1 MTKKPITKTTLAV
14 SLDIEIVEKLKE
26 VAKQEERSVS
36 QIVQRALVQ
45 YLPTVQNEIN
55 ESEQKVVEKFL
66 NRMTAALTTCEMKK
80 NGVEP
85 SEISLEDGGRLVI
98 RLQKNSD
105 NNTEVSNPDASHGKT
120 DSFMIDQQDYPS
132 NEKTWPQ
139 FIAVEM

>member
-45 YLPTVQNEIN
+45 YLPTVQNEISEN
-55 ESEQKVVEKFL
+55 EQKVVEKLL

-80 NGVEP
+80 HGVEP

-98 RLQKNSD
+98 RLQKNAD
-105 NNTEVSNPDASHGKT
+105 NNTEAANLETSLEKSEPY
-120 DSFMIDQQDYPS
+120 MIDQQDYPT
-132 NEKTWPQ
+132 NDKVWPQ
-139 FIAVEM
+139 FIAAEM